1 MEQVNKADNM
11 TAVILSL
18 TPQAE
23 VQSGQIT
30 QLMQKMYNPRVSL
43 EQGTSVSANVREQC
57 VCVRGTVKILYL
69 SVLGGL

>member
-30 QLMQKMYNPRVSL
+30 QLMQKMYNPRV
-43 EQGTSVSANVREQC
+43 
-57 VCVRGTVKILYL
+57 
-69 SVLGGL
+69 